1 MRHPWRPAE
10 LLRPGRDEGPTS
22 HHTVVRQATVTPS
35 MSGFNAQLYA
45 RIGDWT
51 WDAVSS
57 VCSTDVLTA
66 RTESG
71 DPTYLAFYY
80 FHAQSTGAVHPY
92 RFSFGDRIDVVSG
105 VFAAGGDST
114 LTLHR
119 LSPAGAVDP
128 GAFHWR
134 EFYGEPRPDCLY
146 VENFNRWIARS
157 APGRNR
163 GLERS
168 APHDFT
174 HEHLPTV
181 PRQYYA
187 PRLCVAARGSGTFRR
202 HDTDHRPVVK
212 GYTVRRPVDLARDF
226 NPVGLMYFASYFSV
240 VDSALWELWRV
251 LGRDSATFLGRRI
264 GDQKINYVGN
274 VDPDD
279 TLDVTL
285 TLRQSRT
292 EPLDELLDAV
302 VRVDGRLIAVSTIA
316 YRRPAP
322 DPGGP

>member
-1 MRHPWRPAE
+1 MNHN
-10 LLRPGRDEGPTS
+10 
-22 HHTVVRQATVTPS
+22 TVIRQATVTPS

-57 VCSTDVLTA
+57 ACSTDVLTA
-66 RTESG
+66 RTVSG

-80 FHAQSTGAVHPY
+80 FHAQCTGAVHPH
-92 RFSFGDRIDVVSG
+92 RLSFGDRIDVVSG

-119 LSPAGAVDP
+119 LSPAGTVDP
-128 GAFHWR
+128 TAFHWR

-146 VENFNRWIARS
+146 VENFNRWVARS
-157 APGRNR
+157 AAGRNQ

-168 APHDFT
+168 SPHDFA

-187 PRLCVAARGSGTFRR
+187 PRLCVAARSSGTFRR
-202 HDTDHRPVVK
+202 HDPDHLTIAR

-226 NPVGLMYFASYFSV
+226 NPVGLMYFACPR
-240 VDSALWELWRV
+240 AP
-251 LGRDSATFLGRRI
+251 GRAPPSTGLRTPRARSPPRRC
-264 GDQKINYVGN
+264 
-274 VDPDD
+274 
-279 TLDVTL
+279 
-285 TLRQSRT
+285 
-292 EPLDELLDAV
+292 
-302 VRVDGRLIAVSTIA
+302 
-316 YRRPAP
+316 RRR
-322 DPGGP
+322 